1 MEKTEKDL
9 VNKKFNTETIN
20 RQQEI
25 LTRMLESEKAE
36 KEREQDNKRESK
48 TANEKTKALPPDLE
62 EYLKQKSKEQEL
74 LLTIPPALQP
84 FYKDKTKEYFN
95 KLGNP

>member
-1 MEKTEKDL
+1 MSARRRIRALADVEWMKQE
-9 VNKKFNTETIN
+9 VA
-20 RQQEI
+20 RQ
-25 LTRMLESEKAE
+25 LKLE